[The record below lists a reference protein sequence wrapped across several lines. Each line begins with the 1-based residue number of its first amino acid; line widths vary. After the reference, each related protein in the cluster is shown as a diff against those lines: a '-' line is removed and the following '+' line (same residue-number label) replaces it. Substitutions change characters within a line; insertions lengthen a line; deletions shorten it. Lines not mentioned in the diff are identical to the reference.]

1 MIIIINKVYIKN
13 TQAAQKLNLHPKADG
28 QIGSIGAPMP
38 GEILSL
44 SVRTGDTV
52 KKGQTL
58 ATIR

>member
-1 MIIIINKVYIKN
+1 M
-13 TQAAQKLNLHPKADG
+13 NLHPKTDG

-38 GEILSL
+38 AKILSL